1 MSMPQEWTEEV
12 AESTTAE
19 RRLVAQHA
27 VASALGSSETLTD
40 ATPKILGA
48 VCESL
53 DWDLGVIW
61 RVDEEAGVLRCVAT
75 WHDPGV
81 ETLDDFDR
89 TTRLTTFKLGEGVPG
104 RVWTSKD
111 PVWIP
116 NVLEEPTFI
125 RAALAAKHGIHAS
138 FACPIF
144 DGDRVFGVMQ
154 FYSQETRE
162 PDEALLQMLATV
174 GMQLGQFMRQKR
186 TQEHL
191 QRAEELY
198 RVVVENTQ
206 DLISITDAEGRLLY
220 ASPSHEKVIG
230 YTPAELVGRSALE
243 IIHPEDVETAAEA
256 IREGFLE
263 GRVFRSELRV
273 SHKDGRWITVEGV
286 GTAIRDEQGNPVML
300 QANMRD
306 VTDRKRAEE
315 EIAYLAYHDK
325 LTGLPNRA
333 MFEELAEMAIVRARR
348 QDFAVAVLY
357 IDLDNFKMVND
368 SLGHAAG
375 DELLKQ
381 VAERLKEVSR
391 ASDVVTRL
399 AGDEFLLLLTDLQ
412 RDIDGSIV
420 GADNAALIAE
430 TVATRAHE
438 ALAERFVLGD
448 SEFYLSASIGISIF
462 PLDAEDARTLVR
474 NADAAMYR
482 SKNAGPGGY
491 TLYPL
496 DSREHSSK
504 LSIVTRLRQSVEE
517 QRFIL
522 HYQPIVDLVRRD
534 MVGVEALLRW
544 DDPEDGLVQPGDF
557 IPIAEE
563 MGLIGPIGDW
573 VVEELFRQWRV
584 WRDKGME
591 FIVSFN
597 LSPRQLWHPG
607 LVEKLLERLDVW
619 RMDPTSVLVEITEST
634 AMTDPDRT
642 QQILGGLRD
651 RGIRIAIDDFGTGYS
666 SLSRLKDLAV
676 DVLKVDRSFVHD
688 VPRDR
693 EAATMVKGI
702 VQLAHSLNMAPLAE
716 GVENEEQCR
725 FLVGHGCL
733 LGQGHYFSPP
743 APPEE
748 MDEMWRT
755 SFRHA
760 ARPKSWPL

>member
-1 MSMPQEWTEEV
+1 MAEEL
-12 AESTTAE
+12 ADETTADPKAAE
-19 RRLVAQHA
+19 RRLIAQHA
-27 VASALGSSETLTD
+27 VGSALGTSDSLSD
-40 ATPKILGA
+40 ATPKILKA

-61 RVDEEAGVLRCVAT
+61 KVDEERGLLHCVET
-75 WHDPGV
+75 WHDPRV
-81 ETLDDFDR
+81 ETLEDFDR
-89 TTRLTTFKLGEGVPG
+89 RTRLTTFKRGQGVPG
-104 RVWTSKD
+104 RVWASKQ
-111 PVWIP
+111 PLWIP
-116 NVLEEPTFI
+116 NVLEERTFI

-144 DGDRVFGVMQ
+144 DGDRIYGVMQ
-154 FYSQETRE
+154 FYSRAIRE

-174 GMQLGQFMRQKR
+174 GMQVGQFMKQKK
-186 TQEHL
+186 TEQNLH
-191 QRAEELY
+191 RAEELY

-206 DLISITDAEGRLLY
+206 DLISVTDVEGRLIY
-220 ASPSHEKVIG
+220 ASPSHEAVIG
-230 YTPAELVGRSALE
+230 YTPAELLGRSALE
-243 IIHPEDVETAAEA
+243 LIHPEDVETAAEA
-256 IREGFLE
+256 IRDGLLE
-263 GRVFRSELRV
+263 GKVFRSEIRV
-273 SHKDGRWITVEGV
+273 KHKDGRWVTLEGV
-286 GTAIRDEQGNPVML
+286 GTAIRDDRGDPVML

-306 VTDRKRAEE
+306 VTDRKRAELE
-315 EIAYLAYHDK
+315 MAYLAYHDK

-333 MFEELAEMAIVRARR
+333 MFEELADMAIARARR
-348 QDFAVAVLY
+348 QDLAVAVLY

-375 DELLKQ
+375 DELLRQ

-391 ASDVVTRL
+391 ASDVVARL
-399 AGDEFLLLLTDLQ
+399 AGDEFLLLLTDVQ
-412 RDIDGSIV
+412 RDTDGSPV

-430 TVATRAHE
+430 TVATRTHE
-438 ALAERFVLGD
+438 ALSERFVLGD
-448 SEFYLSASIGISIF
+448 TEFYVSASIGISIF

-482 SKNAGPGGY
+482 SKNAGPGNY
-491 TLYPL
+491 SIFPL
-496 DSREHSSK
+496 HSTEHSSK
-504 LSIVTRLRQSVEE
+504 LSIVTRLRQSVNE
-517 QRFIL
+517 QNFVL
-522 HYQPIVDLVRRD
+522 HYQPIVDLVRRE
-534 MVGVEALLRW
+534 MIGVEALLRW
-544 DDPEDGLVQPGDF
+544 KDPERGLVQPNEF
-557 IPIAEE
+557 IPLAEE
-563 MGLIGPIGDW
+563 MGLIGPLGDW

-584 WRDKGME
+584 WRDQGME

-619 RMDPTSVLVEITEST
+619 HMDPTSVLVEITEST

-676 DVLKVDRSFVHD
+676 DVLKVDRSFVRD

-716 GVENEEQCR
+716 GIESEEQCR

-743 APPEE
+743 APAEE
-748 MDEMWRT
+748 MDEMWRS
-755 SFRHA
+755 SFRLN
-760 ARPKSWPL
+760 ARPKSW